1 MHFKAGLDAVKK
13 QNTEAK
19 TYLIF
24 LSKARIYFVVNTLL
38 YLYNKLKKEKQLIS
52 FLVRAV
58 NSFSQFMYLP
68 GNHFIMYRKKLH
80 MYI

>member
-38 YLYNKLKKEKQLIS
+38 
-52 FLVRAV
+52 
-58 NSFSQFMYLP
+58 
-68 GNHFIMYRKKLH
+68 
-80 MYI
+80 